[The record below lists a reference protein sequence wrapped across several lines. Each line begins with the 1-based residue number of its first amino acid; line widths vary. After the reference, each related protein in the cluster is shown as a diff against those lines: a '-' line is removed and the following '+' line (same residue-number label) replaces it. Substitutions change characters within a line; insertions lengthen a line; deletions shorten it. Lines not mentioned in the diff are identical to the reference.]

1 MNKTLTLTT
10 ILSLNILAFISCK
23 RVDPNERNLDAICE
37 AFSYS
42 DTVFYINDASSNKI
56 LPQQNLNGIFSSV
69 PEGLAL
75 DSLTGEININASET
89 GLKYRV
95 IFTPRNTSLN
105 CEFELVISGVNYLDK
120 IYVLDQQELIAFPV
134 FNGDSSGISP
144 CPEDDDDGDDDCKF
158 DEDGPDGTDLSDI
171 GIEVSAS
178 TGEIDLEQTISNNA
192 FGINPAN
199 GSTLDVTMYYRLNDS
214 SLRALNSLDLRLFYF
229 ETLSEVPQSL
239 IDEIE
244 EKNKQLLGL
253 NKANSHYS
261 NARISQDNLR
271 VKPRPP
277 YLIIVARLQ

>member
-1 MNKTLTLTT
+1 MNKTLIIL
-10 ILSLNILAFISCK
+10 LSLSILVFISCK
-23 RVDPNERNLDAICE
+23 RVDPNERNLNTICE

-42 DTVFYINDASSNKI
+42 DTVFYINDAASYKI

-75 DSLTGEININASET
+75 DSLTGEIDINASES

-95 IFTPRNTSLN
+95 SFSPANSDQS
-105 CEFELVISGVNYLDK
+105 CELDIVISGVNYLDK
-120 IYVLDQQELIAFPV
+120 IYVIDQQEQIAFPV
-134 FNGDSSGISP
+134 FNGDSSGVSP
-144 CPEDDDDGDDDCKF
+144 CPEDDDDDDDACKF

-178 TGEIDLEQTISNNA
+178 TGEIDLEQTILNNA
-192 FGINPAN
+192 FGLNPEN
-199 GSTLDVTMYYRLNDS
+199 GSTLDVTLYYRLKDN
-214 SLRALNSLDLRLFYF
+214 SLGALNSLNLRLFYF
-229 ETLSEVPQSL
+229 ETLPEVPQSL

-244 EKNKQLLGL
+244 DKNKQLLGL
-253 NKANSHYS
+253 NTSNSYI
-261 NARISQDNLR
+261 NARLAQDNLR